1 MQGSKI
7 VHFEYETLNSGTICI
22 QDLKVKRA
30 KLYTDEKG
38 AEAFL
43 SSPLE
48 FILLAKQQLALA
60 KQEIKKLEAR
70 LLMIEGK

>member
-1 MQGSKI
+1 MQGSKV
-7 VHFEYETLNSGTICI
+7 VHFEYEMLNSGTICI
-22 QDLKVKRA
+22 KDTKVKKA

-38 AEAFL
+38 AEVFL
-43 SSPLE
+43 NSPLE
-48 FILLAKQQLALA
+48 FICLARQQLALA